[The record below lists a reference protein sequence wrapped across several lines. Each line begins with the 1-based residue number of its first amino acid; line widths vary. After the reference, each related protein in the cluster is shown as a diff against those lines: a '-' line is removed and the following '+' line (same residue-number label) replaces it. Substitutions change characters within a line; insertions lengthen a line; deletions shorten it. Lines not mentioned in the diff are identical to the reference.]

1 MIWPEEDV
9 MLADQD
15 QHDIDKARDNDHSP
29 ASSGWPLT
37 KSQKVH
43 KDVEALKK
51 CMLENRGEVLEEDE
65 TGDVNQDIG
74 EKRQKGKGH
83 ALSDNEGER

>member
-1 MIWPEEDV
+1 
-9 MLADQD
+9 
-15 QHDIDKARDNDHSP
+15 
-29 ASSGWPLT
+29 
-37 KSQKVH
+37 
-43 KDVEALKK
+43 
-51 CMLENRGEVLEEDE
+51 MLENRGEVLEEDE